1 MDKFVDKKV
10 VSIDYA
16 GPILPLGGIYG
27 PTIPQI
33 MDVSDIATL
42 IIKQYPVTEHLNDGT
57 KKELDIANY
66 NIDFNGDDGAS
77 VKGKSGKPNNT
88 PENVPT
94 EEQKKKAKE
103 EEEKKAEEARIMAEL
118 EAEEAAKRVTTSTI
132 ADDKNDKKNKNW
144 KNDKK
149 DNSKSKADTI
159 EEV

>member
-10 VSIDYA
+10 VSIDYT

-27 PTIPQI
+27 PTIPLI

-42 IIKQYPVTEHLNDGT
+42 IIKQYPVTEHLNDGS

-77 VKGKSGKPNNT
+77 VKGKSGKPNNK

-94 EEQKKKAKE
+94 EEQKQKAK
-103 EEEKKAEEARIMAEL
+103 EARIMAEL